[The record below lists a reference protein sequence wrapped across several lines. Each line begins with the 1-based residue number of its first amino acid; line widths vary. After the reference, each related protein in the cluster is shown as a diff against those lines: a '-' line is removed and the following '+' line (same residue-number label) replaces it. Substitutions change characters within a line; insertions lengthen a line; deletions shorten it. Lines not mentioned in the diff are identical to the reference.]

1 MLAMITLALFAVLL
15 GAAFLLAGYRFFL
28 VMLPIWGFFGGLWLG
43 AYSVTLIFGTGFLS
57 TVTGLVVGVVV
68 GLIGA
73 VLSYMFYLAGVVIV
87 SGALGGALGSGVMS
101 ALGFDPGLV
110 MGIVTLVSALAAVG
124 LTLVF
129 NLQKYVLII
138 LSTIA
143 GAALVVLAGMLAFG
157 QVTVNQLQRGESL
170 FEPIL
175 QGSWFWGLVWL
186 VLVVVGV
193 VVQIRANRT
202 YVFTKEMYVVGWG

>member
-1 MLAMITLALFAVLL
+1 
-15 GAAFLLAGYRFFL
+15 
-28 VMLPIWGFFGGLWLG
+28 
-43 AYSVTLIFGTGFLS
+43 
-57 TVTGLVVGVVV
+57 
-68 GLIGA
+68 
-73 VLSYMFYLAGVVIV
+73 
-87 SGALGGALGSGVMS
+87 MS

-202 YVFTKEMYVVGWG
+202 YVFTKEMYVEGWG